1 MYKTRNNIPYYYTY
15 FRILF
20 FRFFYKKMFFI
31 VMDIDVICKF
41 RNKSNLI
48 IKNSKNVK
56 SISTKYNK
64 KKYKFMMN
72 EIWDNNITYNDI
84 YSYFCKNSV
93 NYKDKNIILFGYSGS
108 GKTFTMMNILK
119 KIINNNID
127 NKIKN
132 NIICF

>member
-64 KKYKFMMN
+64 KK
-72 EIWDNNITYNDI
+72 
-84 YSYFCKNSV
+84 
-93 NYKDKNIILFGYSGS
+93 
-108 GKTFTMMNILK
+108 
-119 KIINNNID
+119 
-127 NKIKN
+127 
-132 NIICF
+132 